1 MLDAY
6 FRLVTETF
14 RRFDKH
20 HILLGHRF
28 QPGTINNE
36 TVCRLSGQYMDLISF
51 NYYTCGFDRNLL
63 ARLRGWMGDRPM
75 FFSEFYFSSPPES
88 GLTGGAI
95 HFLPLQVNT
104 ANYRKWKG

>member
-1 MLDAY
+1 
-6 FRLVTETF
+6 
-14 RRFDKH
+14 
-20 HILLGHRF
+20 
-28 QPGTINNE
+28 
-36 TVCRLSGQYMDLISF
+36 
-51 NYYTCGFDRNLL
+51 
-63 ARLRGWMGDRPM
+63 MGDRPM